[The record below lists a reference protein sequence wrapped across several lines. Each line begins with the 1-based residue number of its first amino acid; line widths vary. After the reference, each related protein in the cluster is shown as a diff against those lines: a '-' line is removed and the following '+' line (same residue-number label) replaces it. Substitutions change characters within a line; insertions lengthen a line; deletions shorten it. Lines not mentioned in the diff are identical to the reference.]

1 VEYCNLSG
9 KNKIRNPIG
18 TYYVVDWG
26 GLSDIEK
33 IYDFLYRDA
42 TVFLERKKE
51 TFDKVVSITK
61 KKIKYRK

>member
-1 VEYCNLSG
+1 MDQWV
-9 KNKIRNPIG
+9 KILLANGSNWR
-18 TYYVVDWG
+18 
-26 GLSDIEK
+26 GLLDIEK

-61 KKIKYRK
+61 TKIKYRK